1 MENLIYNSISNWVLG
16 NKYYII
22 YKNNN
27 VSRYGLEANEQY
39 REYLAVS

>member
-1 MENLIYNSISNWVLG
+1 MENLVYNSISNWVISTILL
-16 NKYYII
+16 

-27 VSRYGLEANEQY
+27 VSRNGLEANEQY

>member
-1 MENLIYNSISNWVLG
+1 MENLVYNSISNWVIGTILL
-16 NKYYII
+16 

>member
-1 MENLIYNSISNWVLG
+1 MENLVYNSISNRVISTILL
-16 NKYYII
+16 

>member
-1 MENLIYNSISNWVLG
+1 MENLVYNSISNWVISTILL
-16 NKYYII
+16 

-27 VSRYGLEANEQY
+27 VSRYELEANEQY